1 MVHHYVQNYYGELII
16 LLGKA
21 IFCVPPENST
31 LLARYFYLRGF
42 MNTLCSKRLDALSDF
57 QNLYKTDME
66 IFPTD
71 LVKAL
76 VDSLQKDERSQ
87 ADQRPELKR
96 LIFKVKTDN
105 EMVLVQ
111 ADDHVKKFHLPKTH
125 MLQEDFV
132 KRIQESGIVKDVATI
147 HRLFEA
153 LTVGQQKQ
161 IDPEVFRVFYT
172 FWKETEVEA
181 QDVHLPAEVIEHLD
195 NNECVYKLSC
205 SVKTN
210 QGVGKI
216 AMTQKRL
223 FLLTDGR
230 PGFIEITKFRD
241 IKVWLL
247 YV

>member
-1 MVHHYVQNYYGELII
+1 V
-16 LLGKA
+16 
-21 IFCVPPENST
+21 
-31 LLARYFYLRGF
+31 
-42 MNTLCSKRLDALSDF
+42 
-57 QNLYKTDME
+57 LYTFL
-66 IFPTD
+66 FP
-71 LVKAL
+71 
-76 VDSLQKDERSQ
+76 
-87 ADQRPELKR
+87 
-96 LIFKVKTDN
+96 
-105 EMVLVQ
+105 
-111 ADDHVKKFHLPKTH
+111 
-125 MLQEDFV
+125 
-132 KRIQESGIVKDVATI
+132 
-147 HRLFEA
+147 
-153 LTVGQQKQ
+153 GQQKQ

-181 QDVHLPAEVIEHLD
+181 QDVHLPAEVMEHLD